1 MCIGQLRWLTYYPCA
16 KNFGVG
22 TKRTLRQ
29 RIASI
34 SGNFHD
40 LFPCARLSCR
50 WFQRWFRQT
59 KVLPWWLRFEKMGN
73 VSYTSSL
80 IHVSMLEPK
89 WADHHSTRK
98 EPFPKRMEE
107 SSSIVELGFHQII
120 QSRNIYTIFYIRIC
134 ETLWNIKSAQR
145 AMETSWNIY
154 VQASNVDNRKL
165 HNRKATPQFAVIN
178 CAFILLWY
186 SFPHRP
192 RMG

>member
-1 MCIGQLRWLTYYPCA
+1 MYRSTPLANLLP
-16 KNFGVG
+16 
-22 TKRTLRQ
+22 LRQ
-29 RIASI
+29 KLWRWHKADVALVFPAFQETFTIFSLVQ
-34 SGNFHD
+34 GFLVDDFRGD
-40 LFPCARLSCR
+40 LGRQRCCLGGFA
-50 WFQRWFRQT
+50 FQ
-59 KVLPWWLRFEKMGN
+59 MGN

-80 IHVSMLEPK
+80 IHVSMLEHK

-98 EPFPKRMEE
+98 EPFPKRMGE

-120 QSRNIYTIFYIRIC
+120 QSRNIYTICYIRIC

-145 AMETSWNIY
+145 AMETAWNIY

-186 SFPHRP
+186 SFPHTP